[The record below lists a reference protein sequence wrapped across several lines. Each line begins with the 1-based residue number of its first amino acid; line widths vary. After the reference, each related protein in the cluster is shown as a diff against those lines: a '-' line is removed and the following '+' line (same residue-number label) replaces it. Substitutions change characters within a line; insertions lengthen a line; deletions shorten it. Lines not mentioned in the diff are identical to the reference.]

1 MLSTGPI
8 RNTQILVFTLVA
20 LLFAFATGAFSQNE
34 ATLTAD
40 RMNYNPDTREITVE
54 GNVHFQRPDGELFGD
69 WGRGSA
75 DGSDFDMQGNVRGNF
90 TQESINIVCRFIR
103 LETEGSN
110 PPRRKIIASGD
121 VTLTR
126 SNDKLTAQRVTWELD
141 RENYKAT
148 GKVLSNFGQ
157 HSIDADE
164 VARNGEQFWART
176 VRKYEDKGRKL
187 TLSSSKASGLIRR
200 GDVVE
205 LIAEGR
211 LVVNMIDNNG
221 NATRITGNR
230 GVFSKDRGT
239 VVVSGNAVATQD
251 GRNLQAESIV
261 YHIEGGRLDA
271 IGRPSLTIDNIE
283 DR

>member
-1 MLSTGPI
+1 MLKTGPI
-8 RNTQILVFTLVA
+8 RNMQFFLFAFVA
-20 LLFAFATGAFSQNE
+20 LLFSFVPSVFSQNE

-40 RMNYNPDTREITVE
+40 KMNYNPDTREITVE

-69 WGRGSA
+69 RGRGSA
-75 DGSDFDMQGNVRGNF
+75 DGSDFDMQGNVKGNF

-121 VTLTR
+121 VSLTR
-126 SNDKLTAQRVTWELD
+126 NNDKLTAQRVTWELD

-148 GKVLSNFGQ
+148 GKVLSTFGQ
-157 HSIDADE
+157 HFIDADE

-176 VRKYEDKGRKL
+176 VRKYEDRGRKL
-187 TLSSSKASGLIRR
+187 TLTSSKASGLIRG

-261 YHIEGGRLDA
+261 YHIDGGRLDA